1 MNHDNSDVILIAENG
16 GKTIVKTSVIG
27 ILTNVVLA
35 AFKAVLAL
43 FVNSIALLLDAVNN
57 LSDALSSVVTIIG
70 EKFASKT
77 PDKKHPMGYGRI
89 EYLSSMIIAGLVL
102 YAGITSLVE
111 SIKKIINPSE
121 ASYTTVSIVVIG
133 VAVVIKFMLG
143 QYVKR
148 QGKKVNSTA
157 LIASGSDSLFDSI
170 LSLSV
175 FISAIIF
182 MKWGISLEAYVGV
195 VISIFMIKAGIEMMI
210 STVDDLIGHR
220 ADKKVTSKVKDI
232 LDEEDAVLGVYDL
245 ALFNYGPNSYY
256 ASAHVELK
264 DTMNVS
270 QVDKLTRKLQYK
282 LYKKTGIVLIALGVY
297 SFNTQDEEARNIRE
311 NVEKK
316 VMSNDWALQIHG
328 FYADTKNKI
337 LRFDVVLSFD
347 VDRKESLEI
356 IKSEIESL
364 YPDYQVQIVPDLDLW
379 DSFKEII

>member
-1 MNHDNSDVILIAENG
+1 MNHDNADVISMTENR
-16 GKTIVKTSVIG
+16 GKTIVRTSIIG
-27 ILTNVVLA
+27 ILTNVLLA

-43 FVNSIALLLDAVNN
+43 FVNSIALLLDAVINI
-57 LSDALSSVVTIIG
+57 SDALSSVVTIVG
-70 EKFASKT
+70 EKFASKAS
-77 PDKKHPMGYGRI
+77 DKKHPMGYGRI
-89 EYLSSMIIAGLVL
+89 EYLSAMITAVLVL

-121 ASYTTVSIVVIG
+121 ASYTILSIVIIG

-195 VISIFMIKAGIEMMI
+195 VISVFMIKAGIEMMI

-311 NVEKK
+311 NVEKR
-316 VMSNDWALQIHG
+316 VMSHDWALQVHG

-356 IKSEIESL
+356 LKSEIESL
-364 YPDYQVQIVPDLDLW
+364 YPDYQVQIVPDFDL
-379 DSFKEII
+379 

>member
-1 MNHDNSDVILIAENG
+1 MNHDNADVISMTENR
-16 GKTIVKTSVIG
+16 GKTIVRTSIIG
-27 ILTNVVLA
+27 ILTNVLLA

-43 FVNSIALLLDAVNN
+43 FVNSIALLLDAVINI
-57 LSDALSSVVTIIG
+57 SDALSSVVTIVG
-70 EKFASKT
+70 EKFASKAS
-77 PDKKHPMGYGRI
+77 DKKHPMGYGRI
-89 EYLSSMIIAGLVL
+89 EYLSAMITAVLVL

-121 ASYTTVSIVVIG
+121 ASYTILSIVIIG
-133 VAVVIKFMLG
+133 VAVVIKIMLG

-195 VISIFMIKAGIEMMI
+195 VISVFMIKAGIEMMI

-311 NVEKK
+311 NVEKR
-316 VMSNDWALQIHG
+316 VMSHDWALQVHG

-356 IKSEIESL
+356 LKSEIESL
-364 YPDYQVQIVPDLDLW
+364 YPDYQVQIVPDLDL
-379 DSFKEII
+379 

>member
-1 MNHDNSDVILIAENG
+1 MNHDNADVISMTENR
-16 GKTIVKTSVIG
+16 GKTIVRTSIIG
-27 ILTNVVLA
+27 ILTNVLIA

-43 FVNSIALLLDAVNN
+43 FVNSIALLLDAVINI
-57 LSDALSSVVTIIG
+57 SDALSSVVTIVG
-70 EKFASKT
+70 EKFASKAS
-77 PDKKHPMGYGRI
+77 DKKHPMGYGRI
-89 EYLSSMIIAGLVL
+89 EYLSAMITAVLVL

-121 ASYTTVSIVVIG
+121 ASYTILSIVIIG

-175 FISAIIF
+175 FISAIIS

-195 VISIFMIKAGIEMMI
+195 VISVFMIKAGIEMMI

-311 NVEKK
+311 NVEKR
-316 VMSNDWALQIHG
+316 VMSHDWALQVHG
-328 FYADTKNKI
+328 FYLDTEKKI
-337 LRFDVVLSFD
+337 LRFDVVLSFE
-347 VDRKESLEI
+347 VDRKESLDK
-356 IKSEIESL
+356 IKAEIESL
-364 YPDYQVQIVPDLDLW
+364 YPDYQVQIVPDLDL
-379 DSFKEII
+379 

>member
-1 MNHDNSDVILIAENG
+1 MNHDNADVISMTENR
-16 GKTIVKTSVIG
+16 GKTIVRTSIIG
-27 ILTNVVLA
+27 ILTNVLLA

-43 FVNSIALLLDAVNN
+43 FVNSIALLLDAVINI
-57 LSDALSSVVTIIG
+57 SDALSSVVTIVG
-70 EKFASKT
+70 EKFASKAS
-77 PDKKHPMGYGRI
+77 DKKHPMGYGRI
-89 EYLSSMIIAGLVL
+89 EYLSAMITAVLVL

-121 ASYTTVSIVVIG
+121 ASYTILSIVVIG

-311 NVEKK
+311 NVEKR
-316 VMSNDWALQIHG
+316 VMSHDWALQVHG

-356 IKSEIESL
+356 LKSEIESL
-364 YPDYQVQIVPDLDLW
+364 YPDYQVQIVPDLDL
-379 DSFKEII
+379 

>member
-1 MNHDNSDVILIAENG
+1 MNHDNADVISMTENR
-16 GKTIVKTSVIG
+16 GKTIVRTSIIG
-27 ILTNVVLA
+27 ILTNVLIA

-43 FVNSIALLLDAVNN
+43 FVNSIALLLDAVINI
-57 LSDALSSVVTIIG
+57 SDALSSVVTIVG

-133 VAVVIKFMLG
+133 VAVVIKFILG
-143 QYVKR
+143 KYVKR
-148 QGKKVNSTA
+148 QGEKVNSTA
-157 LIASGSDSLFDSI
+157 LIASGADSLFDSI

-175 FISAIIF
+175 FLSAIVF

-195 VISIFMIKAGIEMMI
+195 VISIIMIKAGIEMMI
-210 STVDDLIGHR
+210 TTIDDLIGHR

-311 NVEKK
+311 NVEKR
-316 VMSNDWALQIHG
+316 VMSHDWALQVHG

-356 IKSEIESL
+356 LKSEIESL
-364 YPDYQVQIVPDLDLW
+364 YPDYQVQIVPDFDL
-379 DSFKEII
+379 

>member
-1 MNHDNSDVILIAENG
+1 MNHDNADVISMTENR
-16 GKTIVKTSVIG
+16 GKTIVRTSIIG
-27 ILTNVVLA
+27 ILTNVLIA

-43 FVNSIALLLDAVNN
+43 FVNSIALLLDAVINI
-57 LSDALSSVVTIIG
+57 SDALSSVVTIVG
-70 EKFASKT
+70 EKFASKAS
-77 PDKKHPMGYGRI
+77 DKKHPMGYGRI
-89 EYLSSMIIAGLVL
+89 EYLSAMITAVLVL

-121 ASYTTVSIVVIG
+121 ASYTILSIVIIG

-195 VISIFMIKAGIEMMI
+195 VISVFMIKAGIEMMI

-311 NVEKK
+311 NVEKR
-316 VMSNDWALQIHG
+316 VMSHDWALQVHG

-356 IKSEIESL
+356 LKSEIESL
-364 YPDYQVQIVPDLDLW
+364 YPDYQVQIVPDLDL
-379 DSFKEII
+379 